1 MSSTMEL
8 ELSVLDAV
16 ADAIVLI
23 DERGNIELFN
33 RAASEIFGYAPEEV
47 LGRNVKVL
55 MPEPASSQ
63 HDLYLRRYQE
73 TSIPHIIGVGRDVEG
88 RHKDGRALALWLRIG
103 ELRTPDG
110 RRSFIGSMRDV
121 AERRRL
127 EEELRN
133 ANIRMV
139 AEIEDRKKIELEL
152 LHHKHELERH
162 TVELEYSRTSLEQ
175 VAQQTVELAEGLEL
189 QRQELT
195 LAKQHSDYLASHDTL
210 TGLLNR
216 RAFME
221 TVNLAAN
228 SALRTNTLMAVMFID
243 LDKFKEVNDLAGH
256 ARGDELL
263 KTVAGILAANLQDTD
278 IAGRLGGDE
287 FAVVSNFPSESGPEN
302 LLRLAER
309 LRQSLSLPIKTD
321 HGVVD
326 VRATIGVAI
335 YPTDATDMDELLTCA
350 DRAMYAGKSRGRDV
364 VVCYSE
370 ISAPA

>member
-1 MSSTMEL
+1 MLSTTEL
-8 ELSVLDAV
+8 GLSVLDAI

-23 DERGNIELFN
+23 DEQGNIELFN

-55 MPEPASSQ
+55 MPEPVSSQ

-88 RHKDGRALALWLRIG
+88 RHKDGRVLALWLRIG

-110 RRSFIGSMRDV
+110 RRRFIGSMRDI

-133 ANIRMV
+133 ANTRMV

-152 LHHKHELERH
+152 LQHKHELERH

-221 TVNLAAN
+221 TLNLAAN

-243 LDKFKEVNDLAGH
+243 LDKFKGVNDLAGH

-263 KTVAGILAANLQDTD
+263 KTVAGILTTNLRDTD

-287 FAVVSNFPSESGPEN
+287 FAVVSNLATKSDPESFR
-302 LLRLAER
+302 RLAER
-309 LRQSLSLPIKTD
+309 LRQSLSLPVKTD
-321 HGVVD
+321 YGVVD

-350 DRAMYAGKSRGRDV
+350 DRAMYAGKNRGRDV
-364 VVCYSE
+364 VVFYAE
-370 ISAPA
+370 VGALA